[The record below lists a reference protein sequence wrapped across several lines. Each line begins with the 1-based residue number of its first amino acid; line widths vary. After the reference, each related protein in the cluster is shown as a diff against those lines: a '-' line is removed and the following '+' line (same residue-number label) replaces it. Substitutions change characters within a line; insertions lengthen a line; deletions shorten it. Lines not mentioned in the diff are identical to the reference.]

1 MLGGIAKVYPA
12 HVFSREATY
21 CYGTMYCFVKCL
33 IAGYAFLILVGWTAS
48 INAAPPQGFMEGDLK
63 IVSPRAV
70 EPSDEMPR
78 PAVAPETYAK
88 YPLIILSQD
97 GEKEIAHVTADENG
111 KYRAALPPGAY
122 ILDVKDRVAK
132 RVRAKPQPFTVV
144 SNQTVR
150 VDMNI
155 FIGLARIPP

>member
-1 MLGGIAKVYPA
+1 MFLKSLIVGCIFLVLASG
-12 HVFSREATY
+12 SRSSDALPS
-21 CYGTMYCFVKCL
+21 GV
-33 IAGYAFLILVGWTAS
+33 
-48 INAAPPQGFMEGDLK
+48 MEGHLK

-88 YPLIILSQD
+88 YPLIVLSRD

-111 KYRAALPPGAY
+111 KYRVALPPGAY
-122 ILDVKDRVAK
+122 ILDVQGRVPK
-132 RVRAKPQPFTVV
+132 GLRAKPQPFTVV

-155 FIGLARIPP
+155 LIGLARIRP

>member
-1 MLGGIAKVYPA
+1 MSPFLKYLIGACTFLFVI
-12 HVFSREATY
+12 
-21 CYGTMYCFVKCL
+21 GT
-33 IAGYAFLILVGWTAS
+33 GS
-48 INAAPPQGFMEGDLK
+48 INAAPQGFLEGQLK

-70 EPSDEMPR
+70 EPSDNMPR
-78 PAVAPETYAK
+78 PAVAPETYAE

-97 GEKEIAHVTADENG
+97 GKKEIAHVTPDENG
-111 KYRAALPPGAY
+111 KYRVALPPSAY

-150 VDMNI
+150 VDMSI
-155 FIGLARIPP
+155 FTGLARIRP